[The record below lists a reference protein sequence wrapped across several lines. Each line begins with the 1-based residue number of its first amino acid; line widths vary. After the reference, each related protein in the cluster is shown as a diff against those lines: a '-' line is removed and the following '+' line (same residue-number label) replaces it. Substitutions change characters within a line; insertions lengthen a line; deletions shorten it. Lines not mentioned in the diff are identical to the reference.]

1 MSKGPS
7 KMRVSTASDH
17 QTIKLKKMLF
27 LSTGDHWVGKVKNY
41 RMMVSLANGI
51 PVLYTFLQLYEPN
64 VHWTVTLILYS
75 GKISSGPNFVLFV
88 LSLSERK
95 LNARNIHYFMM
106 GVFSCV
112 KWTTKIKCTNQLEI
126 AQNEIWTRRNL
137 PLYDNHCD

>member
-17 QTIKLKKMLF
+17 QTIKLKKMIF
-27 LSTGDHWVGKVKNY
+27 LSTGDHWVGEVKNY
-41 RMMVSLANGI
+41 RMMVSLANGT

-75 GKISSGPNFVLFV
+75 GKFSSGPNFVLFV

-95 LNARNIHYFMM
+95 LNARYIHYFMM

-112 KWTTKIKCTNQLEI
+112 KWTTIIKRTNQLEI